1 MKTTTAKKTGAKR
14 WRVVTVGP
22 MGKGKRV
29 LKSPD
34 GTIYQGTPGE
44 VRAACLLPSERR
56 ALADALRL
64 DWYLAGMSVKERR
77 VLIQWRRQEVIM
89 HHFCRLTPPGEM
101 EAAALEIM
109 TEAAARYVRQTVVEF
124 EREQIRAGI
133 DGVYDLAKSE
143 MGRYELPM
151 TRQELRAFEAV
162 GGRVSDFCEA
172 LKLSEALHTKGGA
185 ER

>member
-14 WRVVTVGP
+14 WRIVTVGP

-56 ALADALRL
+56 ALADGLRCIRAISL
-64 DWYLAGMSVKERR
+64 SLKERR
-77 VLIQWRRQEVIM
+77 VLSQWRRQDGIKM
-89 HHFCRLTPPGEM
+89 HYLALRGND
-101 EAAALEIM
+101 AAFEIM
-109 TEAAARYVRQTVVEF
+109 TEAAARYVGETVAEF
-124 EREQIRAGI
+124 EREWIRAGI
-133 DGVYDLAKSE
+133 DATFDWAMQE
-143 MGRYELPM
+143 TGRYELPM

-162 GGRVSDFCEA
+162 GGRVSDFCEGLRVSA
-172 LKLSEALHTKGGA
+172 ALHMGGGA

>member
-1 MKTTTAKKTGAKR
+1 MKTTTAKKTSAKR
-14 WRVVTVGP
+14 WRIVTVGP

-56 ALADALRL
+56 ALADGLRCIRAISL
-64 DWYLAGMSVKERR
+64 SLKERR
-77 VLIQWRRQEVIM
+77 VLSQWRRQDGIKM
-89 HHFCRLTPPGEM
+89 HHLALRVND
-101 EAAALEIM
+101 AAFEIM
-109 TEAAARYVRQTVVEF
+109 TEAAARYVGETVAEF
-124 EREQIRAGI
+124 EREWIRAGI
-133 DGVYDLAKSE
+133 DATFDLAMQKT
-143 MGRYELPM
+143 GRYELPM

-162 GGRVSDFCEA
+162 GGLASDF
-172 LKLSEALHTKGGA
+172 SEGLRISAALHAGGGV

>member
-1 MKTTTAKKTGAKR
+1 MKTTTAKKTSAKR
-14 WRVVTVGP
+14 WRIVTVGP

-56 ALADALRL
+56 ALADGLRCIRAIGL
-64 DWYLAGMSVKERR
+64 SLKERR
-77 VLIQWRRQEVIM
+77 VLSQWRRQDDIKM
-89 HHFCRLTPPGEM
+89 HYLALRGND
-101 EAAALEIM
+101 AAFEIM
-109 TEAAARYVRQTVVEF
+109 TEAAARYVRQTVAEF
-124 EREQIRAGI
+124 ECEQIRAGI
-133 DGVYDLAKSE
+133 DAVFDLAMQKT
-143 MGRYELPM
+143 GRYELPM

-162 GGRVSDFCEA
+162 GGRASDFCEGLRISA
-172 LKLSEALHTKGGA
+172 ALHAGGGV